1 MNASLRYGTRGSI
14 ELDLPDDRLIACCG
28 STEEPVLADVRAAT
42 AAAIATPI
50 GFPPLARAVVP
61 GDRVVLALDHDVP
74 RGREIVSA
82 LFDCLVTNGLD
93 PADLTL
99 LTVGASDNS
108 HDVREL
114 LPAAY
119 RDAATV
125 AIHNPE
131 GAIT

>member
-1 MNASLRYGTRGSI
+1 MTASLRYGGDHVL
-14 ELDLPDDRLIACCG
+14 EMNLADDRLIAWRG
-28 STEEPVLADVRAAT
+28 IVDVAPLADVRAAT
-42 AAAIATPI
+42 TTALDEPL
-50 GFPPLARAVVP
+50 GFPPLSQAVVP

-82 LFDCLVTNGLD
+82 LFDCLVTSGLD

-99 LTVGASDNS
+99 LTVRASDSS

-119 RDAATV
+119 RDTA
-125 AIHNPE
+125 
-131 GAIT
+131 